1 MIESRRTRGR
11 KRKADHLSE
20 ASSVPMVSVLDMPAV
35 TVSDAPVRSEVV
47 PVPVVTAQNVDSGS
61 SRSALGTVSA
71 ENAVSGSSRSAFRT
85 LSAEAAVSG
94 SPRSVSAEDAVS
106 GSSRS
111 ALGTVPAEDP
121 QWNQISE
128 TDLDAVPSDMD
139 LVKIAQAI
147 GLNWEL
153 LGLHLGLSQAMID
166 HIKMDNDTS
175 QKRIYQML
183 YNWREDQGQNGTKQN
198 LFTAFGSQPSTSID
212 WKTLGLSFPDALK
225 YKPREESKYILSRM
239 TSMQSCKRLLLLT
252 ST

>member
-71 ENAVSGSSRSAFRT
+71 ENAVSGSS
-85 LSAEAAVSG
+85 
-94 SPRSVSAEDAVS
+94 RSVSAEDAVS